1 MSTTTVQ
8 VPNVEVSAQEAEW
21 FSQRFGEL
29 HGNVDRFIRGKSG
42 VIRLALVAMLAEG
55 HVLIDDVP
63 GVGKTSLAKALAQSI
78 SGSMSRIQFTPDLLP
93 TDVTGVQIYNTAEG
107 TFSFH
112 AGPVFANVVVA
123 DEINRATPKTQSAL
137 LEVMEERQIT
147 VDGQTYLAPR
157 PFIVMAT
164 QNPVELDGTYHLP
177 EAQIDRFMMRMSMGY
192 PDHASEVEVLMERTA
207 GQTVESVT
215 PVLDIKTVEQM
226 ITIARRVHVAQS
238 LHEYAVSLTSATRN
252 LEELRLGVSPRGSL
266 ALVQAAQSYAA
277 SQSRAFVTAD
287 DIKAL
292 APYVLSHRMLLTAD
306 AEIQG
311 KTAHGII
318 ADILG
323 AVRVPQDPIVLD

>member
-1 MSTTTVQ
+1 MSVETVNIP
-8 VPNVEVSAQEAEW
+8 VVGTSAPEAEW
-21 FSQRFGEL
+21 FSERFDELQR
-29 HGNVDRFIRGKSG
+29 NVEGFIRGKSG
-42 VIRLALVAMLAEG
+42 VVRLALVAMMAEG

-78 SGSMSRIQFTPDLLP
+78 TGSMSRVQFTPDLLP

-107 TFSFH
+107 TFRFH
-112 AGPVFANVVVA
+112 PGPVFANVVVA

-147 VDGQTYLAPR
+147 VDGETYPAPS
-157 PFIVMAT
+157 PFVVLAT

-192 PDHASEVEVLMERTA
+192 PDHEAEVKVLTERTS
-207 GQTVESVT
+207 GNTVASVE
-215 PVLDIKTVEQM
+215 PVLDIATVQQM
-226 ITIARRVHVAQS
+226 LAIARRVHIAHGLQ
-238 LHEYAVSLTSATRN
+238 EYAVSVTSATRN

-277 SQSRAFVTAD
+277 SQGRAFVTAD
-287 DIKAL
+287 DIKSL

-311 KTAHGII
+311 RTAHGMIS
-318 ADILG
+318 DILE
-323 AVRVPQDPIVLD
+323 VVPVPHTTG